1 MWTSYSAWLLL
12 GLGCALSFAAGG
24 RRVAR
29 HAGRVV
35 TWSDV
40 RRMPGFRENW
50 PDALTDIVV
59 ILMICSGASTLNHHG
74 LSAWWVGP
82 IAVCG
87 LALLPAV
94 PALIHNAQFTG
105 RLSLVLRRT
114 APAPASSR
122 TGQ

>member
-1 MWTSYSAWLLL
+1 MWTSYDAWLLL

-29 HAGRVV
+29 NSGRMV

-40 RRMPGFRENW
+40 RRLPSFRENW
-50 PDALTDIVV
+50 PDALTDMVV
-59 ILMICSGASTLNHHG
+59 ILLICSGASTLNNHG
-74 LSAWWVGP
+74 LSAWWAVP

-94 PALIHNAQFTG
+94 PALIHNAQVSG

-114 APAPASSR
+114 APEPGRRS